1 MQDRTRL
8 RNMCIYFRLN
18 HIPHNFVWKECGTYA
33 FSEAFLAVFDR
44 LPYIVTAVS
53 RQRVVQ
59 ISKRK
64 TINNNIINV
73 EMYSI

>member
-1 MQDRTRL
+1 MS
-8 RNMCIYFRLN
+8 
-18 HIPHNFVWKECGTYA
+18 TYA

-44 LPYIVTAVS
+44 LPHIVTAVS

-64 TINNNIINV
+64 TINNNI
-73 EMYSI
+73 MYMLKCTLYSLSLRFLNTVAVSCTF